1 MHPFSVMQSFPTGRF
16 ITLCFYCFF
25 WLKSFFPGIKK
36 TALRLFL
43 GARYWI
49 RTSWAVSLSYW
60 PSCTPAPNSTIKYNF
75 LSNRDS
81 IADQTRIP

>member
-1 MHPFSVMQSFPTGRF
+1 MHPFSVMQSFPTGHF

-49 RTSWAVSLSYW
+49 RTSDPRRVKAMLYH
-60 PSCTPAPNSTIKYNF
+60 
-75 LSNRDS
+75 
-81 IADQTRIP
+81 

>member
-1 MHPFSVMQSFPTGRF
+1 MHPFSVMQSFPTSRF

-25 WLKSFFPGIKK
+25 CLESFFPGIKK

-49 RTSWAVSLSYW
+49 RTSDPRRVKAMLYH
-60 PSCTPAPNSTIKYNF
+60 
-75 LSNRDS
+75 
-81 IADQTRIP
+81 

>member
-36 TALRLFL
+36 QPRGCFL
-43 GARYWI
+43 VRG
-49 RTSWAVSLSYW
+49 TGFEPV
-60 PSCTPAPNSTIKYNF
+60 TPAV
-75 LSNRDS
+75 
-81 IADQTRIP
+81 

>member
-36 TALRLFL
+36 N
-43 GARYWI
+43 
-49 RTSWAVSLSYW
+49 SPEAVSWCAVLD
-60 PSCTPAPNSTIKYNF
+60 
-75 LSNRDS
+75 SN
-81 IADQTRIP
+81 Q